1 VSPRVLVLALVV
13 TSVVTGACREGGVV
27 PRQQVV
33 GGDPANGPRVLAVY
47 GCGSCHVIPGVR
59 AATGRVGPP
68 LTDFADRGYIAG
80 RRRNEPNALVA
91 WIRAPQETDP
101 ETAMPNLGVPEKDAR
116 DMAAYLYTLSS
127 DPLGPPHVISPRVLP
142 SH

>member
-1 VSPRVLVLALVV
+1 MRRPGLVLAVAATV
-13 TSVVTGACREGGVV
+13 AGGGCRDGGVV
-27 PRQQVV
+27 ARQVVV

-59 AATGRVGPP
+59 TATGRVGPP

-80 RRRNEPNALVA
+80 RVRNEPNALVS
-91 WIRAPQETDP
+91 WIREPQATDP
-101 ETAMPNLGVPEKDAR
+101 ETVMPNLGVPDKDAR